1 MERVGVHDQFFEI
14 GGHSLAGM
22 KLLALIQKT
31 FGVQLTLKDL
41 FTSPT
46 AAGLAQLIEGA
57 ERKAAESIAPAAE
70 RETYPVSSPQKRMF
84 VLQQL
89 EGAETSYNMP
99 SVLRLKGK
107 LDAEKLKS
115 VMKQLTERHEAFRT
129 TFDIK
134 DGETVQR
141 IWAEAYIDMEYY
153 EASEEDAEQIIQSF
167 IRPFR
172 LDQLPLV
179 RTGLVKLAEHD
190 HLLLFDM
197 HHIISD
203 GASVGVLIDELSR
216 LYGGETLEP
225 LRIHYKDYAVWQQKF
240 IQSEQYRKQEEH
252 WLRELDGELP
262 VLTLPADYSRP
273 AVQTFEGDKLVF
285 SLTEEQTSA
294 LRSLAKQTDSTMYMV
309 LLASYSAFLSKLSG
323 QHDIIVGSPAAGRS
337 HADLANVIGVFV
349 NTLALRTYP
358 EADKTFTDYLKEVK
372 QTALHAFDAQ
382 DYPLEDLLQKV
393 EVQRDTSRNPLF
405 DAVFSMQNANAED
418 LVMEGIELKHHP
430 FDRKTAKFDL
440 TVTAE
445 DTDEGLTFVLEY
457 NTALFKPE
465 TAETWKH
472 YWLQLLKAATENPAA
487 KLSELSL
494 VNETEKQAL
503 LNAWKGKTLSVPR
516 DKTVHRLFEETA
528 ARYANRPAAAYNG
541 AKWTYGELNARANRI
556 ARILIDCGVTADERV
571 GILTKPSL
579 EMAAGVLGVLK
590 AGAAFVPIDPDYPQ
604 ERISYILQDSGAK
617 LLLTQEALDV
627 PDGYT
632 GETILLDGGRSIL
645 SLPLDEN
652 DEANPQTETTA
663 DHLAYMIYTS
673 GTTGQPKGVM
683 VEHHALVNLC
693 FWHHDAFAM
702 TADDKSAKYAGFGF
716 DASIWEMFP
725 TWTIGAELHVI
736 DEAIRL
742 DITRLN
748 HYFEEHGVTITFLP
762 TQLAEQ
768 FMELENTSLRML
780 LVGGDKL
787 KRAVKQPYT
796 IVNNYGPTE
805 NTVVATSGVI
815 NPEEG
820 SLSIGRAIANTR
832 AYILGDGDQVQ
843 PEGIAGELCVAG
855 RGLARGYLNREEETA
870 KRFTADPFVPGE
882 RMYRTGDLV
891 KWNAQ
896 SGIEYIGRID
906 QQVKVRGYRIEL
918 SEIEVRLAQLA
929 DVHDAAVTAVEDK
942 AGNTALCAYV
952 APRQDDIEALKA
964 ALKDTLPDYMVPAFW
979 VEMDE
984 LPVTANGKIDKKPC
998 RNRTLKREAPL
1009 TKRRK
1014 RRWRRCFP
1022 TFGRK
1027 CSVLVRSA

>member
-1 MERVGVHDQFFEI
+1 
-14 GGHSLAGM
+14 
-22 KLLALIQKT
+22 
-31 FGVQLTLKDL
+31 
-41 FTSPT
+41 
-46 AAGLAQLIEGA
+46 
-57 ERKAAESIAPAAE
+57 
-70 RETYPVSSPQKRMF
+70 
-84 VLQQL
+84 
-89 EGAETSYNMP
+89 
-99 SVLRLKGK
+99 
-107 LDAEKLKS
+107 
-115 VMKQLTERHEAFRT
+115 
-129 TFDIK
+129 
-134 DGETVQR
+134 
-141 IWAEAYIDMEYY
+141 
-153 EASEEDAEQIIQSF
+153 
-167 IRPFR
+167 
-172 LDQLPLV
+172 
-179 RTGLVKLAEHD
+179 
-190 HLLLFDM
+190 
-197 HHIISD
+197 
-203 GASVGVLIDELSR
+203 
-216 LYGGETLEP
+216 
-225 LRIHYKDYAVWQQKF
+225 
-240 IQSEQYRKQEEH
+240 
-252 WLRELDGELP
+252 
-262 VLTLPADYSRP
+262 
-273 AVQTFEGDKLVF
+273 
-285 SLTEEQTSA
+285 
-294 LRSLAKQTDSTMYMV
+294 
-309 LLASYSAFLSKLSG
+309 
-323 QHDIIVGSPAAGRS
+323 
-337 HADLANVIGVFV
+337 
-349 NTLALRTYP
+349 
-358 EADKTFTDYLKEVK
+358 
-372 QTALHAFDAQ
+372 
-382 DYPLEDLLQKV
+382 
-393 EVQRDTSRNPLF
+393 
-405 DAVFSMQNANAED
+405 
-418 LVMEGIELKHHP
+418 
-430 FDRKTAKFDL
+430 
-440 TVTAE
+440 
-445 DTDEGLTFVLEY
+445 
-457 NTALFKPE
+457 
-465 TAETWKH
+465 
-472 YWLQLLKAATENPAA
+472 
-487 KLSELSL
+487 
-494 VNETEKQAL
+494 
-503 LNAWKGKTLSVPR
+503 
-516 DKTVHRLFEETA
+516 A

-556 ARILIDCGVTADERV
+556 ARILMDCGVTADERV

-590 AGAAFVPIDPDYPQ
+590 AGAAFVPIDPDYPE

-617 LLLTQEALDV
+617 LLLTQEALGV
-627 PDGYT
+627 PESYN
-632 GETILLDGGRSIL
+632 GETILLDGSRSIL

-748 HYFEEHGVTITFLP
+748 HYFEENGVTITFLP

-796 IVNNYGPTE
+796 IINNYGPTE

-832 AYILGDGDQVQ
+832 VYILGDGDQVQ

-891 KWNAQ
+891 KWNAKC
-896 SGIEYIGRID
+896 GIEYIGRID

-952 APRQDDIEALKA
+952 APQQDDIEALKS

-984 LPVTANGKIDKKPC
+984 LPVTANGKIDKKALPAPDIEAGSAAYKAPETEMETLLSDIWQEVLGLDQIGVSDNFFTLGGDSIKGIQMAS
-998 RNRTLKREAPL
+998 RLNQHGYKLEMKDLFQHPTIEELVSYVERTEGKQADQGPVEGEAAL
-1009 TKRRK
+1009 TPIQ
-1014 RRWRRCFP
+1014 RWF
-1022 TFGRK
+1022 F
-1027 CSVLVRSA
+1027 

>member
-1 MERVGVHDQFFEI
+1 
-14 GGHSLAGM
+14 
-22 KLLALIQKT
+22 
-31 FGVQLTLKDL
+31 
-41 FTSPT
+41 
-46 AAGLAQLIEGA
+46 
-57 ERKAAESIAPAAE
+57 
-70 RETYPVSSPQKRMF
+70 
-84 VLQQL
+84 
-89 EGAETSYNMP
+89 
-99 SVLRLKGK
+99 
-107 LDAEKLKS
+107 
-115 VMKQLTERHEAFRT
+115 
-129 TFDIK
+129 
-134 DGETVQR
+134 
-141 IWAEAYIDMEYY
+141 
-153 EASEEDAEQIIQSF
+153 
-167 IRPFR
+167 
-172 LDQLPLV
+172 
-179 RTGLVKLAEHD
+179 
-190 HLLLFDM
+190 
-197 HHIISD
+197 
-203 GASVGVLIDELSR
+203 
-216 LYGGETLEP
+216 
-225 LRIHYKDYAVWQQKF
+225 
-240 IQSEQYRKQEEH
+240 
-252 WLRELDGELP
+252 
-262 VLTLPADYSRP
+262 
-273 AVQTFEGDKLVF
+273 
-285 SLTEEQTSA
+285 
-294 LRSLAKQTDSTMYMV
+294 
-309 LLASYSAFLSKLSG
+309 
-323 QHDIIVGSPAAGRS
+323 
-337 HADLANVIGVFV
+337 
-349 NTLALRTYP
+349 
-358 EADKTFTDYLKEVK
+358 
-372 QTALHAFDAQ
+372 
-382 DYPLEDLLQKV
+382 
-393 EVQRDTSRNPLF
+393 
-405 DAVFSMQNANAED
+405 
-418 LVMEGIELKHHP
+418 
-430 FDRKTAKFDL
+430 
-440 TVTAE
+440 
-445 DTDEGLTFVLEY
+445 
-457 NTALFKPE
+457 
-465 TAETWKH
+465 
-472 YWLQLLKAATENPAA
+472 
-487 KLSELSL
+487 
-494 VNETEKQAL
+494 
-503 LNAWKGKTLSVPR
+503 AWKGKTISVPR

-556 ARILIDCGVTADERV
+556 ARILMDCGVTADKRV

-590 AGAAFVPIDPDYPQ
+590 AGAAFVPIDPDYPE

-627 PDGYT
+627 PESYK

-748 HYFEEHGVTITFLP
+748 HYFEENGVTITFLP

-832 AYILGDGDQVQ
+832 VYILGDGDQVQ

-896 SGIEYIGRID
+896 CGIEYIGRID

-952 APRQDDIEALKA
+952 APRQDDIEALKS

-984 LPVTANGKIDKKPC
+984 LPVTANGKIDKKALPAPDIEAGSAAYKAPETEME
-998 RNRTLKREAPL
+998 TLLSDIWQE
-1009 TKRRK
+1009 
-1014 RRWRRCFP
+1014 
-1022 TFGRK
+1022 
-1027 CSVLVRSA
+1027 VLGLDQIGVSDNFFTLGGDSIKGIQMA

>member
-1 MERVGVHDQFFEI
+1 MIPSVFIQLDELPLTGNGKIDRRALPMPDVTAANAVSYTAPRNETEQKLADIWAEVLQMERVGVHDQFFEI

-141 IWAEAYIDMEYY
+141 IWAEADIDMEYY

-323 QHDIIVGSPAAGRS
+323 QHDIIVGSPVAGRS

-440 TVTAE
+440 TMTAE

-503 LNAWKGKTLSVPR
+503 LDAWKGKTLSVPR

-528 ARYANRPAAAYNG
+528 ARHANRPAAAYNG

-556 ARILIDCGVTADERV
+556 ARILMDCGVSADERV
-571 GILTKPSL
+571 GILTKPSW
-579 EMAAGVLGVLK
+579 K
-590 AGAAFVPIDPDYPQ
+590 WP
-604 ERISYILQDSGAK
+604 
-617 LLLTQEALDV
+617 
-627 PDGYT
+627 
-632 GETILLDGGRSIL
+632 
-645 SLPLDEN
+645 
-652 DEANPQTETTA
+652 
-663 DHLAYMIYTS
+663 
-673 GTTGQPKGVM
+673 
-683 VEHHALVNLC
+683 
-693 FWHHDAFAM
+693 
-702 TADDKSAKYAGFGF
+702 
-716 DASIWEMFP
+716 
-725 TWTIGAELHVI
+725 
-736 DEAIRL
+736 
-742 DITRLN
+742 
-748 HYFEEHGVTITFLP
+748 
-762 TQLAEQ
+762 
-768 FMELENTSLRML
+768 
-780 LVGGDKL
+780 
-787 KRAVKQPYT
+787 
-796 IVNNYGPTE
+796 
-805 NTVVATSGVI
+805 
-815 NPEEG
+815 
-820 SLSIGRAIANTR
+820 R
-832 AYILGDGDQVQ
+832 AY
-843 PEGIAGELCVAG
+843 
-855 RGLARGYLNREEETA
+855 
-870 KRFTADPFVPGE
+870 
-882 RMYRTGDLV
+882 
-891 KWNAQ
+891 
-896 SGIEYIGRID
+896 
-906 QQVKVRGYRIEL
+906 
-918 SEIEVRLAQLA
+918 
-929 DVHDAAVTAVEDK
+929 
-942 AGNTALCAYV
+942 
-952 APRQDDIEALKA
+952 
-964 ALKDTLPDYMVPAFW
+964 
-979 VEMDE
+979 
-984 LPVTANGKIDKKPC
+984 
-998 RNRTLKREAPL
+998 
-1009 TKRRK
+1009 
-1014 RRWRRCFP
+1014 
-1022 TFGRK
+1022 
-1027 CSVLVRSA
+1027 SAS